1 MMRAGRPANRSTLV
15 GATIAVVGLAVCAP
29 GQDKPALPGF
39 SNQDSIKLSNEKLE
53 HFHAADMPLSTA
65 LRMLS
70 VKSRRNIVASPN
82 VTGTVTANLFD
93 VSLEEALRA
102 ILLSNG
108 AGYLEE
114 GGVIYVY
121 TNNELAE
128 IAAQQSPLA
137 VRVFTL
143 NYIKA
148 DDAAGAVEPLLS
160 EHGKIT
166 RSAPSHVGLDV
177 SGKSAGGDNLAGN
190 EFLVVYD
197 HPAPLE
203 RIGRVLAQLD
213 VRPRQVL
220 IEATILRARL
230 TDDNALGV
238 DFTLVAGVDLELLN
252 SRSIGVQDI
261 VLGQLP
267 QDRFEQFNASAVTDF
282 IDNLPDGGLQLG
294 IIKDN
299 VALFI
304 KALEEITDTSVLANP
319 KVLALNKQVGNVIVG
334 RRDGYITTTVTETQA
349 VQKVEFLETGTQ
361 LTFRP
366 FIGTDGYVRVE
377 LHPEDSVGGLT
388 PAQLPFEQTTEVTTN
403 VIVRDGHTILIGG
416 LFRELSSDSRAQVP
430 LLGDIPG
437 VGNLFRSR
445 SDELDREE
453 VIILLTVH
461 IVKDEQAYADKSME
475 KFYQIE
481 RTRVGLRKGMMWHG
495 RERLAQSFYR
505 KALEY
510 YERGDVDRARWHV
523 QMALHNYPRFLE
535 AIELKDEIEQSRA
548 WEDDAAMSRAFIYEL
563 IRREQGLGGPVFDRP
578 VRPFGEDQGDPGD
591 ARWERMEGEER

>member
-1 MMRAGRPANRSTLV
+1 MGAGHAANRRILVWAVIAVAAPAV
-15 GATIAVVGLAVCAP
+15 GAAA
-29 GQDKPALPGF
+29 QDASDPPYL
-39 SNQDSIKLSNEKLE
+39 SNQDSIRMSDEKLE
-53 HFHAADMPLSTA
+53 HFHVADMPLSSA

-70 VKSRRNIVASPN
+70 VQSRRNIVASPG
-82 VTGTVTANLFD
+82 VKGTVTANFFN
-93 VSLEEALRA
+93 VTLEEALRA
-102 ILLSNG
+102 ILISND
-108 AGYLEE
+108 ADYLERN
-114 GGVIYVY
+114 GFIYVY
-121 TNNELAE
+121 TNEELTE
-128 IAAQQSPLA
+128 IAAQQAPLD

-148 DDAAGAVEPLLS
+148 ADAATAIEPLLS
-160 EHGKIT
+160 PQGTIT
-166 RSAPSHVGLDV
+166 RSPDSQAGLEGG
-177 SGKSAGGDNLAGN
+177 GKSAGGDDLAGN

-197 HPAPLE
+197 YPAHLE
-203 RIGRVLAQLD
+203 RLRRVLAQLD
-213 VRPRQVL
+213 VRPQQVL

-238 DFTLVAGVDLELLN
+238 DFTLVSGVDLELLN
-252 SRSIGVQDI
+252 SRSIGVQNI
-261 VLGQLP
+261 VLGELP
-267 QDRFEQFNASAVTDF
+267 QDRFERFNSSIVTDF
-282 IDNLPDGGLQLG
+282 IDNLPDGGMKVG
-294 IIKDN
+294 IIKDH
-299 VALFI
+299 VAFFI
-304 KALEEITDTSVLANP
+304 QALEEITDTSVLANP
-319 KVLALNKQVGNVIVG
+319 KVLTLNKQVGNVIVG

-416 LFRELSSDSRAQVP
+416 LFREVSAENRSQVP

-461 IVKDEQAYADKSME
+461 IVKDDQAYADQSME
-475 KFYQIE
+475 QYHKLE
-481 RTRVGLRKGMMWHG
+481 RARVGLRKGMMWHG

-510 YERGDVDRARWHV
+510 HELGDLDRARWHV
-523 QMALHNYPRFLE
+523 QMALHNYPRFLQ
-535 AIELKDEIEQSRA
+535 AIKLKDEIEQARD
-548 WEDDAAMSRAFIYEL
+548 WEDDATISREFIFDL
-563 IRREQGLGGPVFDRP
+563 IRREQGLTGSVFDRP
-578 VRPFGEDQGDPGD
+578 EPSFETEPEAVS
-591 ARWERMEGEER
+591 EEP